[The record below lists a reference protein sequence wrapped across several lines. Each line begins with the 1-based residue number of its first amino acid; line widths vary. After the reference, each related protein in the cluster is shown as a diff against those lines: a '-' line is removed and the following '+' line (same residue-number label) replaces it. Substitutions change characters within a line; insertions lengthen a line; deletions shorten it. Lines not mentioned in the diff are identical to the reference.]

1 MSNNPFIHHEY
12 LEIVTAEDLQSL
24 DPNDRANKVVVTDSS
39 GLVPTGLIPATQK
52 VSSITVGASTV
63 TGAVTFITPT
73 GSAITISA
81 DNVANSVSFTT
92 TAVSAVNNLTAGIT
106 LLSSN
111 NLFIYTD
118 VSGNSITLSDDLIR
132 PAQNSTDISSVI
144 NEFTTDANGRLS
156 TVTKKEVRGVTTGNI
171 RTTAFT
177 YDTKGR
183 LTQEQITFVS
193 TGRVITKSYT
203 YPPSGSALPEEI
215 PLSFTKTIS

>member
-1 MSNNPFIHHEY
+1 MSNNPFIHSEY
-12 LEIVTAEDLQSL
+12 IEIVTAEDLQSL
-24 DPNDRANKVVVTDSS
+24 DPNDRANKVVTTNES
-39 GLVPTGLIPATQK
+39 GVIPMILVPDEAN
-52 VSSITVGASTV
+52 VNSITVGAATV
-63 TGAVTFITPT
+63 NGDVTFLTPP
-73 GSAITISA
+73 GSAITITA
-81 DNVANSVSFTT
+81 DEVANSVSFNT

-106 LLSSN
+106 ILSHN

-144 NEFTTDANGRLS
+144 NEFTTDANGRVS
-156 TVTKKEVRGVTTGNI
+156 TVTKKEIRGATTGNV

-193 TGRVITKSYT
+193 TGRVITKAYT